1 MSLRAA
7 VPLLLMSACSD
18 LETVP
23 GYLLA
28 SDAKDASVEER
39 DERIEVELRAQ
50 MNLSFGKCDALF
62 EAYPS
67 YGDVCPDNP
76 FGLGHELLR
85 TPGYFDG
92 NYNSAQ
98 WEFCEY
104 QDGKKVEY
112 VSVRGWCADFIHSN
126 GNPGWHPSAALPD
139 LALEEGLKKEL
150 PRYSYK

>member
-1 MSLRAA
+1 
-7 VPLLLMSACSD
+7 MSACSD
-18 LETVP
+18 LEVDGIEVSTVP

-28 SDAKDASVEER
+28 SDGKDTSVEER
-39 DERIEVELRAQ
+39 DEQIEAELKAQ

-67 YGDVCPDNP
+67 YVADCPDNP
-76 FGLGHELLR
+76 DGLGYELLR
-85 TPGYFDG
+85 TPGSFNG
-92 NYNSAQ
+92 NYNLGR

-104 QDGKKVEY
+104 QDGKKLDDVT
-112 VSVRGWCADFIHSN
+112 VRAWCADFVHTN
-126 GNPGWHPSAALPD
+126 GNPGWLPERVLPD